1 MKTKLSVTTCKVLL
15 GMSLAFSGAYA
26 ATNVDSNTSVH
37 SNFEKGGNNFTFKG
51 NDYTIDFR
59 AAGTKDW
66 DKDDFGTYTQPNLF
80 DKANAVSGGG
90 GADFT
95 NFNADNERITID
107 AKNNALTLTTTGA
120 GAADTLNNFT
130 LTSSNAS
137 GISATGL
144 NFRATSGVSSFNGA
158 TNIDGGGLYVD
169 GGSIQIN
176 GGLTFANNPTLG
188 FNTDRLSAIQV
199 KGNAN
204 LGTLAAGQVKLSSNS
219 IQGFKDAVLVN
230 VTGEDNS
237 GNPYTLTVAGLG
249 TAGIVEAVLKVDDR
263 TYLGTNLS
271 SLSGVVGASASSAT
285 GGADEGDRVSFADF
299 LKEQGEVFED
309 LLDLSAFTSYTL
321 STNASANNPTTQL
334 LINGGATNAVLN
346 NANIATAIT
355 NILDKYADGAG
366 NGAFAG
372 SGLLYDFASD
382 NDIDL
387 TEADKTKW
395 NAVQKA
401 IDAIENQK
409 ARLANLTS
417 NTYVENRVVS
427 GVNTPTPL
435 ILVADRAA
443 YDTLEANPAANVEK
457 GMLKYTRNDVFA
469 QNIGNIESKNQN
481 IVARY
486 LDGLEMG
493 LKARTN
499 TAGQAY
505 NQTDLHTRDVG
516 IVNRSGVDGDGNA
529 YDNGAVLDAI
539 GRIKLEGIGNTL
551 ANQYREGINAIAN
564 SNSAISSVN
573 SVINIA
579 TDVSIGARV
588 ASNNNPYA
596 SYAQKMDGLKFAA
609 VASDMGANYVDNY
622 SNGIWANV
630 FGGVNHI
637 GGDDGGIYGLNLGFD
652 KLITDNV
659 LLGAYFTYAN
669 SELKYNV
676 LKQESDNFQLG
687 LYSSIQVAPLW
698 ELNLKAFGQIS
709 PTDQTRYDVLG
720 SYDSDFTRKTFGLNA
735 NIGRS
740 FGFQDDTFIIK
751 PFVGANYYLT
761 YTPGYGET
769 GIANLNIDSTTNNT
783 LSLELGAEFRKYFNE
798 NSYFFI
804 TPKVEQYV
812 LNSGLDLTPSL
823 NGIAIEDVT
832 DADKKKTYA
841 QAIIGGNF
849 DLSKNFSANVGVGVK
864 QILGGKV
871 DDKSETY
878 GIGQL
883 GIRYRF

>member
-1 MKTKLSVTTCKVLL
+1 MRTKLSVTTCKVLL

-26 ATNVDSNTSVH
+26 ATNVDTNTSVRG
-37 SNFEKGGNNFTFKG
+37 NFEKGGNNFTFKG
-51 NDYTIDFR
+51 SDYTIDFG
-59 AAGTKDW
+59 ATGTKDW
-66 DKDDFGTYTQPNLF
+66 DKDTSGTYTQPNLF
-80 DKANAVSGGG
+80 DKANAAGGGG

-107 AKNNALTLTTTGA
+107 AKNNALTLTKSGA

-144 NFRATSGVSSFNGA
+144 NFRATSGVSSFNGD
-158 TNIDGGGLYVD
+158 TTITGGGLYVD
-169 GGSIQIN
+169 GGSIVVN
-176 GGLTFANNPTLG
+176 GDLTLATAPTLG
-188 FNTDRLSAIQV
+188 FNADRLSAIQV
-199 KGNAN
+199 KGDAD

-219 IQGFKDAVLVN
+219 IQGFKDVVLVN

-237 GNPYTLTVAGLG
+237 GNPYTLTAGLG
-249 TAGIVEAVLKVDDR
+249 AAGIVEAVLKVDDR

-299 LKEQGEVFED
+299 LKEQGETFED
-309 LLDLSAFTSYTL
+309 LLDLSTFTSYTL

-334 LINGGATNAVLN
+334 LINGGATSAVLN

-409 ARLANLTS
+409 ARLANLAS
-417 NTYVENRVVS
+417 NTYIENRVVS

-435 ILVADRAA
+435 TLATNRAA
-443 YDTLEANPAANVEK
+443 YDAKEANPAANVEK

-505 NQTDLHTRDVG
+505 NQTDLHTQDVG
-516 IVNRSGVDGDGNA
+516 TVARSGVDGDGNA

-637 GGDDGGIYGLNLGFD
+637 GGDNGGIYGLNLGFD

-709 PTDQTRYDVLG
+709 PTDQTRYDVLSSG
-720 SYDSDFTRKTFGLNA
+720 YDSDFTRKTFGLNA

-761 YTPGYGET
+761 YTPGYGENNY
-769 GIANLNIDSTTNNT
+769 GLDMDSTTNNT
-783 LSLELGAEFRKYFNE
+783 LSLELGAEFRKYFSE

-849 DLSKNFSANVGVGVK
+849 DLSKNFSANVGVGIK
-864 QILGGKV
+864 QILSGKV

-883 GIRYRF
+883 GIRYKF

>member
-1 MKTKLSVTTCKVLL
+1 MRTKLSVTTCKVLL

-26 ATNVDSNTSVH
+26 ATNVDTNASVH

-51 NDYTIDFR
+51 SDYTINFQGT
-59 AAGTKDW
+59 GTKDW
-66 DKDDFGTYTQPNLF
+66 DKDTSGTYTQPNLF

-107 AKNNALTLTTTGA
+107 AKNNALTLTKSGA

-204 LGTLAAGQVKLSSNS
+204 LGILAAGDVKLSGTS

-237 GNPYTLTVAGLG
+237 GNPYTLTVAG

-299 LKEQGEVFED
+299 LKEQGETFED

-321 STNASANNPTTQL
+321 STNASVSNPATQL
-334 LINGGATNAVLN
+334 LINGGATSAVLN

-355 NILDKYADGAG
+355 NILNKYV
-366 NGAFAG
+366 NGTN
-372 SGLLYDFASD
+372 GLLEQFAAD
-382 NDIDL
+382 NDIDI
-387 TEADKTKW
+387 TQVNEADK

-401 IDAIENQK
+401 IDAITAQK
-409 ARLANLTS
+409 AKFANLANLN
-417 NTYVENRVVS
+417 NTYIENRVVS

-435 ILVADRAA
+435 PLVANRAA
-443 YDTLEANPAANVEK
+443 YDALEANPANVEK

-493 LKARTN
+493 LKERTN
-499 TAGQAY
+499 SAGQAY
-505 NQTDLHTRDVG
+505 NQTDLHTQDVG
-516 IVNRSGVDGDGNA
+516 TVARSGVDGDGNA

-709 PTDQTRYDVLG
+709 PTDQTRYDALG

-783 LSLELGAEFRKYFNE
+783 LSLELGAEFRKYFSE

-849 DLSKNFSANVGVGVK
+849 DLSKNFSANVGVGIK
-864 QILGGKV
+864 QILSGKV

-883 GIRYRF
+883 GIRYKF